1 MDWQIFTRMDEKNS
15 EKTHQLGNKSKK
27 TVFLFKSPK
36 DDEIDR
42 YTETLEKAGIPSVS
56 LPVLSFSFV
65 NQSALRSYLSAVDL
79 FSAIIFTSVRAVEA
93 VVNVMKELNDDNIR
107 HLESFVVGKAT
118 AEAARK
124 ANFNPKGEDTGH
136 GEALADF
143 ILQHVKPDKSKSFLY
158 PCSNIRRDTLKEILT
173 SNGLSV
179 TEVVAYETCP
189 NEELKNATHRAL
201 AQMGVPNYAVFFSPS
216 GFQYTLTVIDRESL
230 PLEKVKIIALGPATF
245 KHICDLG
252 YSPHGMAEK
261 PDPYSLLQLL
271 K

>member
-1 MDWQIFTRMDEKNS
+1 MDGQKCENN
-15 EKTHQLGNKSKK
+15 HQLESINKK

-36 DDEIDR
+36 DNEIDR
-42 YTETLEKAGIPSVS
+42 YAETLEKAGIPSVS

-65 NQSALRSYLSAVDL
+65 NQSLLKSYMSAFHL

-93 VVNVMKELNDDNIR
+93 VVNVMKELNIENFA

-143 ILQHVKPDKSKSFLY
+143 ILRQVKSDKSKTFLY
-158 PCSNIRRDTLKEILT
+158 PCSNIRRDNLKEMLT

-179 TEVVAYETCP
+179 TEVIAYETCP
-189 NEELKNATHRAL
+189 NEELKNAIHGAL
-201 AQMGVPNYAVFFSPS
+201 AQLGVPNYAVFFSPS
-216 GFQYTLTVIDRESL
+216 GFQYTLTVVDRDSL
-230 PLEKVKIIALGPATF
+230 PLEKVKIIALGPATY
-245 KHICDLG
+245 KSICDLG
-252 YSPHGMAEK
+252 YTPHGMAEK
-261 PDPYSLLQLL
+261 PDPDSLLQLL